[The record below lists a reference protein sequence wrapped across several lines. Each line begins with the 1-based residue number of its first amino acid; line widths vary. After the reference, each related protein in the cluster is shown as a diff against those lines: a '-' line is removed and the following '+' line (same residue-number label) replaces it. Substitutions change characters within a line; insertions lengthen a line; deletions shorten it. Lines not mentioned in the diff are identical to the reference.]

1 MVKMFARKTQPTSGS
16 NGHTKGYVLKGA
28 TGYKAEQGSHYA
40 PGISAETVGSSA
52 LWFGLVSLP
61 PGQRTKAHIQERHET
76 AFYFLGGEE
85 VELWTGDRLQHCD
98 KARPG
103 DYMFIPAGVPHV
115 AVNRGSAP
123 AVFVGARNEPTAQES
138 VIMHPELDGAVPCG
152 GQTGH
157 NLTQINAREME

>member
-1 MVKMFARKTQPTSGS
+1 MIKMFERKTQPTPGS
-16 NGHTKGYVLKGA
+16 NGHTKGCVLKGA

-52 LWFGLVSLP
+52 LWFGMVSLP
-61 PGQRTKAHIQERHET
+61 PGQRTRAHIHERHET
-76 AFYFLGGEE
+76 AFYFLSGEE
-85 VELWTGDRLQHCD
+85 VELWTGDRLQHCE
-98 KARPG
+98 KAHPS

-138 VIMHPELDGAVPCG
+138 VIMHPELEGEVP
-152 GQTGH
+152 
-157 NLTQINAREME
+157 